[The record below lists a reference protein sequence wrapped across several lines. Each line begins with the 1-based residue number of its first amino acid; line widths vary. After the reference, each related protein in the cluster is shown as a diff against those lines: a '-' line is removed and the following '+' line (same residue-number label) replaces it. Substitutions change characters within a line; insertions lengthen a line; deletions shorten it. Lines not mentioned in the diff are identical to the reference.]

1 MKEVEYQKH
10 VKLIK
15 RESLTERL
23 TEKAFIKVTEES
35 MVSVSILHTN
45 AYAIISSNWEKIKN
59 KYPEYTFAICIKQ
72 EWKTNMLKRDP
83 SRYKKDSKMFE
94 KCYKGE
100 HYWLERIIEP
110 EIFNNRFEGKEEYY
124 AKSVMN
130 T

>member
-23 TEKAFIKVTEES
+23 TEEAFIKVTEES
-35 MVSVSILHTN
+35 MVSVSILH
-45 AYAIISSNWEKIKN
+45 
-59 KYPEYTFAICIKQ
+59 
-72 EWKTNMLKRDP
+72 TNMLKRDP

-100 HYWLERIIEP
+100 HYWLERIIEH
-110 EIFNNRFEGKEEYY
+110 EIFKNRFEGKEEYY